1 MRERVEAIVRA
12 VVAETAEE
20 ADLDSLR
27 QPQANTAL
35 FGGGSGLDSMGLVT
49 LIADL
54 EERLAEA
61 FEQPVVLADERAM
74 SRSRSPFRTVGALED
89 YICGLLEASTAK
101 DA

>member
-1 MRERVEAIVRA
+1 MRA
-12 VVAETAEE
+12 VVTEAAEE
-20 ADLDSLR
+20 ADLEELR
-27 QPQANTAL
+27 HPKVDTAL

-61 FEQPVVLADERAM
+61 FDQPLVLADERAM

-89 YICGLLEASTAK
+89 YICSLLEASTAS